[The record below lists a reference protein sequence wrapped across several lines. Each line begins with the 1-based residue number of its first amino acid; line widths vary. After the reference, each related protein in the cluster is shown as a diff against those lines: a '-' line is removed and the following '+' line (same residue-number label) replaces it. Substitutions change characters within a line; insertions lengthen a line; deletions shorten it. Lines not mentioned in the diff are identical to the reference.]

1 MTKEYETTMTE
12 EIEIEEGEAATPE
25 ESESAVLNG
34 GVVTVKDREFYCTL
48 LDGKEQM
55 QCVSVKGEK
64 VQLRPP
70 KDGYFY
76 SEAIKQLT
84 NGSEG

>member
-1 MTKEYETTMTE
+1 MTKENKIATKEK
-12 EIEIEEGEAATPE
+12 EAVP
-25 ESESAVLNG
+25 LDG
-34 GVVTVKDREFYCTL
+34 KIVTVLEREFYCTL

-76 SEAIKQLT
+76 LEAIKQLT